1 MTYCYVDID
10 TSLQNL
16 LHQKNFLNKCQEWKH
31 RRVVEHYLS
40 DIYDGNVWK
49 QFQQNG
55 FFNDDYSFGLMLN
68 CDWFQP
74 YKHLQYS
81 VGVIY
86 LTVLNL
92 PYSVRN
98 KIENV
103 CLVGIIPGPQEPHH
117 DINSFITPLVKDLAR
132 FWEGVELN
140 VMDSIKKS
148 VKCAVLCVSCDIPAG
163 RKLCGFLGH
172 NANLGCSKCFKI
184 FPGAVGQKKYSG
196 FNRDTWSPR
205 TEAKHRADVLRLS
218 HCTTVT
224 ARNGLESKLGCRY
237 SALLDLPYFNP
248 PVMLAVDPMHNL
260 YLGIAKHHLKRIWI
274 SMGLLN
280 DSQFTRIQD
289 RANMIVVTPDI
300 GRIPLK
306 IQSGFSSFT
315 AEQFKNWVNHF
326 SIIVL
331 RDLLPSEHLE
341 CWRHFV
347 LASRILCLKTL
358 SITQLRLADILL
370 MQYCKRVER
379 MYGAEVVTP
388 NMHFSCHLAS
398 CVSDFGPVHGF
409 WLFCFERL
417 NGILG
422 KLPNNNRSIEVQMMK
437 RFQLDIQASSI
448 PHPTMFTNELQSI
461 LPLWSTDTDSDISI
475 MLSAAGE
482 WTYDSLG
489 KCLLPPSVY
498 SIGSLSPPLKGQL
511 IQLYSAMYSKA
522 SSEISVCSAIHKYKT
537 VKLHN
542 TMLGSYK
549 SQSVTSSIVLA
560 QWNPSLFGKS
570 PGSEIDQEVRP
581 LRIVFFAK
589 HSMSIGPQSL
599 SHFLVFVRW
608 FKHHPKKDVCG
619 KPVTVWEHDLFEQE
633 NFIPIQL
640 LRFRTVSLV
649 DKLSDCE
656 GNVLF
661 VSPLIDPLFCD

>member
-1 MTYCYVDID
+1 
-10 TSLQNL
+10 
-16 LHQKNFLNKCQEWKH
+16 
-31 RRVVEHYLS
+31 
-40 DIYDGNVWK
+40 
-49 QFQQNG
+49 
-55 FFNDDYSFGLMLN
+55 MLN

-81 VGVIY
+81 VGVLY

-98 KIENV
+98 NIENV
-103 CLVGIIPGPQEPHH
+103 CLVGVLPGPHEPRR
-117 DINSFITPLVKDLAR
+117 DINSFIDPLVKDLAR
-132 FWEGVELN
+132 FWEGVELE
-140 VMDSIKKS
+140 VTASVKKS
-148 VKCAVLCVSCDIPAG
+148 VKCAVLCVSCDIPAE

-172 NANLGCSKCFKI
+172 SANLGCSKCYKI
-184 FPGAVGQKKYSG
+184 FPGGVGQKNYSG

-205 TEAKHRADVLRLS
+205 TEAKHCADVLRLS

-237 SALLDLPYFNP
+237 SALLNLPYFNP

-289 RANMIVVTPDI
+289 RTDKILVTPNI

-331 RDLLPSEHLE
+331 RDLLPSDHLE

-358 SITQLRLADILL
+358 SATQLKLADILL
-370 MQYCKRVER
+370 LQYCKRVKR
-379 MYGAEVVTP
+379 MYAAEVITP
-388 NMHFSCHLAS
+388 NMHFACHIAS

-409 WLFCFERL
+409 WLFCFEWF

-448 PHPTMFTNELQSI
+448 PHPIIFKNEFQPF
-461 LPLWSTDTDSDISI
+461 LPLRSTDSDNDASNV
-475 MLSAAGE
+475 LLAAGD
-482 WTYDSLG
+482 WGYDSLSQY
-489 KCLLPPSVY
+489 LHLPSVY
-498 SIGSLSPPLKGQL
+498 IIGSLSATLKDQL
-511 IQLYSAMYSKA
+511 F
-522 SSEISVCSAIHKYKT
+522 C
-537 VKLHN
+537 N
-542 TMLGSYK
+542 
-549 SQSVTSSIVLA
+549 VL
-560 QWNPSLFGKS
+560 K
-570 PGSEIDQEVRP
+570 R
-581 LRIVFFAK
+581 
-589 HSMSIGPQSL
+589 
-599 SHFLVFVRW
+599 
-608 FKHHPKKDVCG
+608 
-619 KPVTVWEHDLFEQE
+619 
-633 NFIPIQL
+633 L
-640 LRFRTVSLV
+640 LRNKRMFSN
-649 DKLSDCE
+649 S
-656 GNVLF
+656 
-661 VSPLIDPLFCD
+661 